1 MLADLAIGAI
11 MLYFLGIAESFLLVA
26 IICFVIG
33 FFLMSALPLVLEI
46 SSRIAGKGM
55 EGRASS
61 MLWFFSQ
68 LGSMVLIAA
77 IEPVKSMFGSYH
89 HSLILIAVLWAA
101 SFFLFMGVKKESIS
115 KI

>member
-1 MLADLAIGAI
+1 
-11 MLYFLGIAESFLLVA
+11 
-26 IICFVIG
+26 
-33 FFLMSALPLVLEI
+33 MSALPLVLEI

-68 LGSMVLIAA
+68 LGSMILIAA

-89 HSLILIAVLWAA
+89 HSLMLIAVLWAVA
-101 SFFLFMGVKKESIS
+101 FFLFMGVKKESIS
-115 KI
+115 KV